1 MGDDAGM
8 IAMRDDVGVTA
19 SDVTRHHGAEL
30 ARMSALEYDRYMRQ
44 RTAFWARHD
53 IERRSGQTDRT
64 EGGKPTSSGSANNGA
79 QRSAEGVGRSAVA
92 AGTQAVQAS
101 LSVLACAP
109 GMSMSDIR
117 ITDKRRRELNAK
129 FGTAALRDEALMVIR
144 RGRIAA
150 AHAALS
156 HSTWSQNKT
165 IMRCWFEFC
174 EVSGRDPTEFGVVPY
189 DEAPRPS
196 LLKEEDEAL
205 ADFSVYVTENPRKA
219 GKVSNTGQT
228 AASYVSHVRTY
239 YEFRLDPPR
248 RVGGC
253 GASGVKDGLGH
264 ALRRCLK
271 GLRKRHPSNPQASK
285 KASVLRKHMIAVR
298 GMLDMRDSFSAMVW
312 AFMCVAWQ
320 GGRRSGELVRAKAR
334 TGAWN
339 PKFDMHRGRLSWDWD
354 AEAGKWRRVRIELG
368 PDKTD
373 PSGEQGHTVY
383 LPFDDSAEIN
393 AAAAVAHML
402 NMDPSPPAEN
412 ERTALF
418 RDTRPGKEG
427 KPMTYGAMRVFVKAL
442 LSRAGMTEEEAGCHS
457 FRRGTATSLAHINAP
472 SYVIKGIG
480 IWGSDA
486 YLGYIDATEAG
497 AMEQAMLA
505 MAEADPSSTLGARGI
520 RRG

>member
-1 MGDDAGM
+1 
-8 IAMRDDVGVTA
+8 MRDDVGVTA
-19 SDVTRHHGAEL
+19 SDVKRHHGAEL

-79 QRSAEGVGRSAVA
+79 QRSAEGVGRSAAA
-92 AGTQAVQAS
+92 AGTQAMQAS

-117 ITDKRRRELNAK
+117 ITDKRRRELNEK

-174 EVSGRDPTEFGVVPY
+174 EVSGRDPTEFGIVPY

-248 RVGGC
+248 RV
-253 GASGVKDGLGH
+253 
-264 ALRRCLK
+264 R
-271 GLRKRHPSNPQASK
+271 
-285 KASVLRKHMIAVR
+285 
-298 GMLDMRDSFSAMVW
+298 SA
-312 AFMCVAWQ
+312 
-320 GGRRSGELVRAKAR
+320 AR
-334 TGAWN
+334 
-339 PKFDMHRGRLSWDWD
+339 PR
-354 AEAGKWRRVRIELG
+354 
-368 PDKTD
+368 
-373 PSGEQGHTVY
+373 
-383 LPFDDSAEIN
+383 
-393 AAAAVAHML
+393 
-402 NMDPSPPAEN
+402 
-412 ERTALF
+412 
-418 RDTRPGKEG
+418 
-427 KPMTYGAMRVFVKAL
+427 
-442 LSRAGMTEEEAGCHS
+442 
-457 FRRGTATSLAHINAP
+457 
-472 SYVIKGIG
+472 
-480 IWGSDA
+480 
-486 YLGYIDATEAG
+486 
-497 AMEQAMLA
+497 
-505 MAEADPSSTLGARGI
+505 ARGALVMTWRI
-520 RRG
+520 RISSLNN